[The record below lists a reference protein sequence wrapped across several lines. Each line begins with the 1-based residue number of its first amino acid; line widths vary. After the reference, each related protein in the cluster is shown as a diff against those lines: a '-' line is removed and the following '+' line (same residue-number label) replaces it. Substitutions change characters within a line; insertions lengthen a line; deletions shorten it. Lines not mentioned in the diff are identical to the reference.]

1 VSVWS
6 GAVPDRCVAAMW
18 IHEDSDVAAYV
29 QTASARRMG
38 AMGKPKKTSSKKVS
52 KDLTVKDENAIK
64 GGATTA
70 SKPYFEIKM
79 ETVTVTK

>member
-1 VSVWS
+1 
-6 GAVPDRCVAAMW
+6 M
-18 IHEDSDVAAYV
+18 
-29 QTASARRMG
+29 RREG